1 MSLLGALTLS
11 PISGPIA
18 VIDVETTGLFP
29 FRHDRVVE
37 VAVVVIQGDGRIERE
52 FVSLVNPA
60 RDIGPS
66 SIHGLTSEDLL
77 HAPQFGE
84 IAGLL
89 VDALSGTVAIA
100 AHNVRF
106 DHQFLESEFSRMGCL
121 LPEYFTICTMQL
133 AGGGRLTECCG
144 DYGIPLEGEAHHA
157 LADALAAA
165 RLLANLLPDQPRT
178 VHKLSKLT
186 PIQWPAVRHTMK
198 QPITRDESRRRQ
210 SEPPTFLQRLL
221 ERMHDSASPIAAE
234 GTVMAY
240 GALLDRVLEDRRV
253 DDLEADALLE
263 TASRW
268 GLSGDQVR
276 LAHRD
281 YLNQLALA
289 AVTDGIVTEAERR
302 DLRLVARLLGH
313 EQPNLD
319 EILNEAAAKVAEA
332 PISPSP
338 AKVTESSLAGKS
350 VCFTGE
356 MQCSYEGHVISREYA
371 EELAIKSGLD
381 VVDSV
386 TKKLDLLVVADPHTQ
401 SGKAKK
407 ARQYGI
413 RIMHEPVFWKVLG
426 VEVN

>member
-1 MSLLGALTLS
+1 MSLS
-11 PISGPIA
+11 QIPGPIA
-18 VIDVETTGLFP
+18 VVDVETTGLFP

-37 VAVVVIQGDGRIERE
+37 VAVVVIQADGRVVRE

-66 SIHGLTSEDLL
+66 SIHGLTSEDIL

-84 IAGLL
+84 IAALL

-106 DHQFLESEFSRMGCL
+106 DQQFLEKEFSRIDCA
-121 LPEYFTICTMQL
+121 LPECFSICTMQL

-144 DYGIPLEGEAHHA
+144 DYGVPLEGEAHHA
-157 LADALAAA
+157 LGDARAAA
-165 RLLANLLPDQPRT
+165 RLLATLLADQPRT
-178 VHKLSKLT
+178 AQKLSKLM
-186 PIQWPAVRHTMK
+186 PIQWPTVGRTVK
-198 QPITRDESRRRQ
+198 QPITRDESRRHQ

-221 ERMHDSASPIAAE
+221 GRMHGSAVPIATDGA
-234 GTVMAY
+234 VMAY

-253 DDLEADALLE
+253 DDSEADALLE
-263 TASRW
+263 TATRW
-268 GLSGDQVR
+268 GLSGDQIR

-289 AVTDGIVTEAERR
+289 AVADGIVTDAERR
-302 DLRLVARLLGH
+302 DLKLVARLLGH

-319 EILNEAAAKVAEA
+319 EILHEAAAKVADTHLGSA
-332 PISPSP
+332 PVPT
-338 AKVTESSLAGKS
+338 AEESLIGKR

-356 MQCSYEGHVISREYA
+356 LQCQHDGEMISRERA
-371 EELAIKSGLD
+371 EELATGAGL
-381 VVDSV
+381 VVMDSV
-386 TKKLDLLVVADPHTQ
+386 TKKLDLLVLADPHTQ

-413 RIMHEPVFWKVLG
+413 RIIHEPVFWKAIG